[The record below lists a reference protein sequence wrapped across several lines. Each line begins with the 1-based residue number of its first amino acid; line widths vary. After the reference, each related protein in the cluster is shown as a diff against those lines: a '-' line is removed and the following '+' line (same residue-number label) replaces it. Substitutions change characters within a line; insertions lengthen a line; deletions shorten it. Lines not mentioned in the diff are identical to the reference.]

1 MAGPVIRA
9 VKQQAKQ
16 HNLVIIDAPPGTSC
30 SVVSTLLNSDYCL
43 LVTEPTPF
51 GLHDLTLAVDVV
63 RELKIPHGVVINRA
77 DCGDGSVEAYCQQE
91 QIPIMMQIPN
101 DRKIAEAYSRGHM
114 IVDALP
120 EYREQFQELLVRSK
134 RLEN

>member
-1 MAGPVIRA
+1 VIRA
-9 VKQQAKQ
+9 VKQQAEQ
-16 HNLVIIDAPPGTSC
+16 HDMVIIDAPPGTSC

-51 GLHDLTLAVDVV
+51 GLHDLTLAVDVA
-63 RELKIPHGVVINRA
+63 RELQIPHGVVINRA

-91 QIPIMMQIPN
+91 NIPIMLRIPN
-101 DRKIAEAYSRGHM
+101 DRTIAEAYSRGQM

-120 EYREQFQELLVRSK
+120 EYREQFQELLIRSLHLK
-134 RLEN
+134 NQSE